1 MNTGSRRTVL
11 VVDDTPDNIDVLVGI
26 LQDEYNV
33 KAATRGDR
41 ALRIVRGDAPPD
53 LILLDIMMPGMDGY
67 EVCSELKKD
76 LSTRHIPIIFVTA
89 KIGVEDEVRGFELGA
104 SDYISKPVSP
114 PVVKA
119 RVRTHL
125 ALHDQ
130 NRELER
136 KVRERTAELYRTRL
150 QIIQR
155 LGRAAEYKDN
165 ETGQHVIR
173 VGLAAQALA
182 LAAGMGEDAAETLLN
197 AAPMHDV
204 GKIGIPDRI
213 LLKKGR
219 LNAEE
224 WAVMKTHCQIGA
236 DIIGDEP
243 GTPLLSMARI
253 VALTHHERWDGS
265 GYPAGLAGEA
275 IPLVG
280 RILAIVDVYDALISR
295 RPYKEPWPIS
305 RAVAYL
311 RDNAGR
317 LFDPRLVALYLE
329 ILPNIEELHR
339 PHMDDD
345 FAAVAAKD

>member
-1 MNTGSRRTVL
+1 MNTGSRRTIL

-41 ALRIVRGDAPPD
+41 ALRIVRGERPPD

-67 EVCSELKKD
+67 AVCRELKKD
-76 LSTRHIPIIFVTA
+76 PSTRHIPIIFVTA

-114 PVVKA
+114 PVVKS

-136 KVRERTAELYRTRL
+136 KVRERTADLYRTRL

-165 ETGQHVIR
+165 ETGIHVIR
-173 VGLAAQALA
+173 VGLSAQALA
-182 LAAGMGEDAAETLLN
+182 LAAGMGKEAAEMLLN

-213 LLKKGR
+213 LLKEGR
-219 LNAEE
+219 LDAEE
-224 WAVMKTHCQIGA
+224 WEIMKTHCQIGA

-243 GTPLLSMARI
+243 GTPLLAMART
-253 VALTHHERWDGS
+253 VALSHHERWDGS
-265 GYPAGLAGEA
+265 GYPAGLAGES

-280 RILAIVDVYDALISR
+280 RIVAIVDVYDALISS
-295 RPYKEPWPIS
+295 RPYKEPWPS
-305 RAVAYL
+305 DRAAAYL
-311 RDNAGR
+311 REKAGH
-317 LFDPRLVALYLE
+317 LFDPRLVTLFLD
-329 ILPNIEELHR
+329 ILPHVKELHR
-339 PHMDDD
+339 PYADDER
-345 FAAVAAKD
+345 AIEGAES